1 MLKDT
6 TLGYLALGCLLL
18 TGDGVL
24 DGPPSL
30 SSAAQAARSEKPSK
44 PDRKSNRQAIKVEK
58 ETVATIQYPQT
69 RRGDTVDN
77 YHGTSVEDPYRW
89 LEDTNSEETATW
101 VKDQNKTTFSYLEQ
115 IHAREPIRDRLTE
128 LWNYERFGRPYKRGG
143 RYFFTH
149 NDGLQNQSV
158 LYTTESLDIE
168 PRMLLDP
175 NKLSEDGT
183 VALAGWQP
191 SRDGRLLA
199 FGLAAA
205 GSDWREW
212 KLLDVESGRMLEDH
226 LEWIKFSGV
235 SWAGDN
241 SGFYYS
247 RYDEPAEGTEFSGT
261 NHYQKLYFHTLGQPQ
276 SEDRLVYER
285 KDEKEWGFGGQVTED
300 GRFLVLSVWKGT
312 LRKNQLFYQDL
323 ENPDADV
330 VELISGF
337 DASYDFLGNV
347 DGAFWIMTNREAPQ
361 RRIIRIDL
369 EHSRPEDWE
378 EIIPEQED
386 TLEDASMVG
395 GRLVAS
401 YLHHAHS
408 QVHVHSIDGELLRSV
423 RLPGIGSASGF
434 GGRQDDSE
442 TFFTFTNYTTPSTIY
457 QYDVTTGR
465 STIYRQPQVDF
476 EPGRYR
482 TEQVFYESTD
492 GTRIPMF
499 LVYKKGMKRDGGN
512 PTLLYGYGGF
522 DISLTPG
529 FSVVNLVWME
539 MGGVYAVANLR
550 GGGEYGRRWHEAGM
564 LENKQNVFDDFIAAA
579 HWLVEEKITCRER
592 LAIRGGSNG
601 GLLVGAVMS
610 QRPDLCSVALPAVG
624 VMDMLRYHK
633 FTIGWAWVSEYGSS
647 DDETQFKNL
656 VGYSPYHNLQ
666 KGTSYPA
673 TLVTTADHDD
683 RVVPGHSFK
692 FAAALQDAHQ
702 GPAPVLIRIETSAGH
717 GAGTPTS
724 KRIAAATD
732 MLAFL
737 ARNLEI
743 EQLPGKNKPAK

>member
-1 MLKDT
+1 MAK
-6 TLGYLALGCLLL
+6 
-18 TGDGVL
+18 
-24 DGPPSL
+24 
-30 SSAAQAARSEKPSK
+30 
-44 PDRKSNRQAIKVEK
+44 
-58 ETVATIQYPQT
+58 IQYPQT
-69 RRGDTVDN
+69 RRGDTVDD
-77 YHGTSVEDPYRW
+77 YHGTAVSDPYRW
-89 LEDTNSEETATW
+89 LEDTNSEETAAW
-101 VKDQNKTTFSYLEQ
+101 IEEQNKTTFAYLEQ
-115 IHAREPIRDRLTE
+115 IHSREPIRNRLTE
-128 LWNYERFGRPYKRGG
+128 LWNYERFSRPFKRGG

-158 LYTTESLDIE
+158 LYSRDSLEAE
-168 PRMLLDP
+168 PRLLLDP
-175 NKLSEDGT
+175 NQLSEDGT
-183 VALAGWQP
+183 VALAGWRP
-191 SRDGRLLA
+191 SHDGRLLA
-199 FGLAAA
+199 FGLADA

-212 KLLDVESGRMLEDH
+212 KLLDIESGQVLKDH
-226 LEWIKFSGV
+226 LQWIKFSGV
-235 SWAGDN
+235 SWAADN

-247 RYDEPAEGTEFSGT
+247 RYDEPAKGTEFSGT
-261 NHYQKLYFHTLGQPQ
+261 NHYQKLYFHTLGELQ

-285 KDEKEWGFGGQVTED
+285 RDEKEWGFGGQVTED
-300 GRFLVLSVWKGT
+300 GRFLVISVWKGT

-323 ENPDADV
+323 ENPDAGV

-337 DASYDFLGNV
+337 DASYDFLGNIA
-347 DGAFWIMTNREAPQ
+347 GAFWIMTNHEAPQ

-369 EHSRPEDWE
+369 EHPQREHWD
-378 EIIPEQED
+378 EIIAEQED

-395 GRLVAS
+395 GTLVAS

-408 QVHVHSIDGELLRSV
+408 QVRIHSTGGKLLRTV

-442 TFFTFTNYTTPSTIY
+442 TFFTFTNFTTPSTIY
-457 QYDVTTGR
+457 RYDVSTGR
-465 STIYRQPQVDF
+465 SRIYRRPRVDF
-476 EPGRYR
+476 EAGRYR
-482 TEQVFYESTD
+482 TEQVFYESKD

-499 LVYKKGMKRDGGN
+499 LVYRKGMKRTGLN

-529 FSVVNLVWME
+529 FSVINLVWME

-579 HWLVEEKITCRER
+579 EWLVEQKITCHQQ

-610 QRPDLCSVALPAVG
+610 QRPRICGVALPAVG

-647 DDETQFKNL
+647 DDEAQFKNL
-656 VGYSPYHNLQ
+656 VGYSPYHNLTP
-666 KGTSYPA
+666 GTSYPA
-673 TLVTTADHDD
+673 TLITTADHDD

-692 FAAALQDAHQ
+692 FAAALQNAHQ

-737 ARNLEI
+737 ARTLDI
-743 EQLPGKNKPAK
+743 DQVPGESSTPE